1 VIGAGQNG
9 QTGVRDQP
17 VRRRPDIPH
26 GVDGNVF
33 EIAHALNAQV
43 LRMGRRREIRVPQ
56 YFWHLS
62 KLGVFE
68 FLCQVAQPLL
78 KEAALRLLLRQ
89 R

>member
-1 VIGAGQNG
+1 
-9 QTGVRDQP
+9 
-17 VRRRPDIPH
+17 
-26 GVDGNVF
+26 
-33 EIAHALNAQV
+33 
-43 LRMGRRREIRVPQ
+43 MGRRREIRVPQ